1 MRTHRIAWAAAA
13 ALAVG
18 AGAAHAGRSCE
29 DRRLSTADATRALE
43 LAERTVRQLD
53 ASGAQVVALAR
64 VGQDLSRWH
73 QHYSHFGWAYREA
86 PPAAPGLPGTW
97 RIVHKLNHCGT
108 GRAEVYRQGP
118 GEFFLDRLH
127 AYESAYVVP
136 QPAVQQRLLAV
147 LRDDGRAARW
157 HTRPYSMVA
166 YPWARQYQ
174 QSNQWALE
182 TLAGAMDDGAG
193 DRARAQA
200 WLQLHGYEPDT
211 LRIDALRR
219 LGARVTA
226 ANVAFDDHPFAR
238 RFTGRID
245 TVTADSVFEW
255 LRRSGLGS
263 QAQAVR

>member
-1 MRTHRIAWAAAA
+1 MRMHHVGWAVAVLLAAS
-13 ALAVG
+13 
-18 AGAAHAGRSCE
+18 GAARAGRSCE
-29 DRRLSTADATRALE
+29 NKRMSTAEVTRAME

-64 VGQDLSRWH
+64 VGQDLSRWN

-108 GRAEVYRQGP
+108 DRAEVYRQGP

-136 QPAVQQRLLAV
+136 EPAVQQRLLAV
-147 LRDDGRAARW
+147 LRDNGRAARW
-157 HTRPYSMVA
+157 HTRSYSMLA

-182 TLAGAMDDGAG
+182 TLAGAMDDGAT
-193 DRARAQA
+193 DRSRAQG
-200 WLQLHGYEPDT
+200 WLRLRGYEPDT
-211 LRIDALRR
+211 LRVDAFHR
-219 LGARVTA
+219 LGARLTR

-238 RFTGRID
+238 RFTDRID
-245 TVTADSVFEW
+245 TVTVDSVFAW
-255 LRRSGLGS
+255 LQRSGLAGH
-263 QAQAVR
+263 AQPVR